1 MIKLTFYGGAQEVT
15 GSCFLLESVKTKIL
29 VDCGMWQGGAKD
41 DKKNRAPF
49 DFNPAEIAAIFAT
62 HAHLDH
68 IGRIPFLIKSGF
80 KGKIYSSAPTRELS
94 EISLKDALG
103 LLERSGKS
111 DSEKTEEKTFFEQ
124 KDLDEALK
132 LWSDL
137 NYNQE
142 LKVGDFKIMSRDAG
156 HILGSSMYEITAG
169 GKKIVVTGDLGNP
182 PAPLL
187 RPTYIIEDAD
197 YLVMEGIYGNRRHE
211 GKAER
216 RLKLERT
223 IEDAIKA
230 GGVLIVPAFSLERT
244 QELLFELN
252 DLAENGRIPET
263 PVFVDS
269 PLAIKMTEIYKKYE
283 EYFNKETAYLIS
295 SGDDIF
301 KFPGLRFTF
310 TTEESKSINDAP
322 PPKIIIAGS
331 GMSTGGRIL
340 HHERRYL
347 PDPKSVLLI
356 IGFQSAGSLGR
367 RLLEGVKN
375 IQIFK
380 EQIQVRAKIVSISGY
395 SAHPDYDGLFRFAE
409 NSADTLKKVFV
420 APAEPQAALF
430 LVQRL
435 RDYLGIE
442 AIAPKYG
449 DSFELK

>member
-1 MIKLTFYGGAQEVT
+1 MVKLTFYGGAQEVT
-15 GSCFLLESVKTKIL
+15 GSCFLLESAQTKIL
-29 VDCGMWQGGAKD
+29 VDCGMWQGSAKD
-41 DKKNRAPF
+41 DEKNRAPF
-49 DFNPAEIAAIFAT
+49 GFNPSEIAALFVT

-68 IGRIPFLIKSGF
+68 IGRIPYLVKKGF
-80 KGKIYSSAPTRELS
+80 KGKIYSTAPTRELS
-94 EISLKDALG
+94 KISLEDALG
-103 LLERSGKS
+103 LLERSGKK
-111 DSEKTEEKTFFEQ
+111 ETEEIFFEQ

-132 LWSDL
+132 LWSDFD
-137 NYNQE
+137 YNHE
-142 LKVGDFKIMSRDAG
+142 LEIGDFKITARDAG
-156 HILGSSMYEITAG
+156 HILGSSIYEIG
-169 GKKIVVTGDLGNP
+169 VDGKKIVVTGDLGNP
-182 PAPLL
+182 PTPLL
-187 RPTYIIEDAD
+187 RPTYDIKDAD
-197 YLVMEGIYGNRRHE
+197 YLIMEGIYGNRWHE

-223 IEDAIKA
+223 IEDTIKA
-230 GGVLIVPAFSLERT
+230 GGVLMVPAFSLERT

-252 DLAENGRIPET
+252 DLAENGRIPEI

-283 EYFNKETAYLIS
+283 EYFNKEAGYLIS

-301 KFPGLRFTF
+301 KFPGLRFTL
-310 TTEESKSINDAP
+310 TSLESKSINEVP

-347 PDPKSVLLI
+347 QDPKSALLI
-356 IGFQSAGSLGR
+356 IGFQAAGSLGR
-367 RLLEGVKN
+367 RLQEGIKN
-375 IQIFK
+375 VTIFK
-380 EQIQVRAKIVSISGY
+380 EQILARAKIVSISGY

-420 APAEPQAALF
+420 APGEPQAALF

-435 RDYLGIE
+435 RDYLGVE
-442 AIAPKYG
+442 ALAPKYG

>member
-15 GSCFLLESVKTKIL
+15 GSCFLLESAQTKIL

-41 DKKNRAPF
+41 DEKNRAPF
-49 DFNPAEIAAIFAT
+49 DFDPSEVAALFVT

-68 IGRIPFLIKSGF
+68 IGRVPFLVKNGF
-80 KGKIYSSAPTRELS
+80 KGKIYSTAPTRELS

-103 LLERSGKS
+103 LLERSGKK
-111 DSEKTEEKTFFEQ
+111 ETEEKTFFEQ

-132 LWSDL
+132 LWSDF

-142 LKVGDFKIMSRDAG
+142 LKIGDFRITARDAG
-156 HILGSSMYEITAG
+156 HILGSSIYEIVAD

-182 PAPLL
+182 PTPLL
-187 RPTYIIEDAD
+187 RPTYDIKDAD

-223 IEDAIKA
+223 IEDTVKA
-230 GGVLIVPAFSLERT
+230 GGVLMVPAFSLERT

-252 DLAENGRIPET
+252 DLAENGRIPEA
-263 PVFVDS
+263 PIFVDS
-269 PLAIKMTEIYKKYE
+269 PLAIKMTEVYKKYE
-283 EYFNKETAYLIS
+283 EYFNKEAEYLIS

-301 KFPGLRFTF
+301 KFPGLRFTL
-310 TTEESKSINDAP
+310 TSLESKSINEAP

-347 PDPKSVLLI
+347 QNPKNTLLT
-356 IGFQSAGSLGR
+356 IGFQAAGSLGR
-367 RLLEGVKN
+367 RLQEGVKN
-375 IQIFK
+375 ITIFK
-380 EQIQVRAKIVSISGY
+380 EQIPVRAKIVSISGY

-409 NSADTLKKVFV
+409 NSVDTLKKVFV
-420 APAEPQAALF
+420 APGEPQAALF

-435 RDYLGIE
+435 RDYLGIR
-442 AIAPKYG
+442 AAAPKYG

>member
-1 MIKLTFYGGAQEVT
+1 VT
-15 GSCFLLESVKTKIL
+15 GSCFLLESAKTKIL
-29 VDCGMWQGGAKD
+29 VDCGMWQGRAED

-49 DFNPAEIAAIFAT
+49 DFNPREIAALFIT

-68 IGRIPFLIKSGF
+68 IGRVPFLVKNGF
-80 KGKIYSSAPTRELS
+80 KGKIYSTAPTRELS
-94 EISLKDALG
+94 GISLKDALG
-103 LLERSGKS
+103 LLERNNGKNAA
-111 DSEKTEEKTFFEQ
+111 EETFFDQ
-124 KDLDEALK
+124 KNLDEALK
-132 LWSDL
+132 FWSDL

-142 LKVGDFKIMSRDAG
+142 LQIGDFKITPRDAG
-156 HILGSSMYEITAG
+156 HILGSSMYEIAAAG
-169 GKKIVVTGDLGNP
+169 RKIIVTGDLGNP

-187 RPTYIIEDAD
+187 QPTYNLKDAD
-197 YLVMEGIYGNRRHE
+197 YLVMEGIYGNRWHE

-216 RLKLERT
+216 RLKLERI
-223 IEDAIKA
+223 IEETIKA
-230 GGVLIVPAFSLERT
+230 GGALMVPAFSLERT

-252 DLAENGRIPET
+252 DLVENGRIPRV
-263 PVFVDS
+263 PVFIDS
-269 PLAIKMTEIYKKYE
+269 PLAIKMTEVYKKYD
-283 EYFNKETAYLIS
+283 EYFNKEAAYLIS

-301 KFPGLRFTF
+301 KFPGLRLTL
-310 TTEESKSINDAP
+310 TALESKSINEVL

-347 PDPKSVLLI
+347 QDPKSALLI
-356 IGFQSAGSLGR
+356 IGFQAAGSLGR
-367 RLLEGVKN
+367 RLQEGVKKVT
-375 IQIFK
+375 IFK
-380 EQIQVRAKIVSISGY
+380 EQISVRAKIVSISGY

-420 APAEPQAALF
+420 APGESQAALF

-435 RDYLGIE
+435 RDYLGIR